1 VTARCAVFVRF
12 VATALVAMVLLAVAA
27 CGTSA
32 DKNRPPPCP
41 RLSVLSDAAE
51 LTRFAAGAG
60 QDLVDVD
67 FQVEI
72 SDLLAGC
79 QYVEPESGKDKQV
92 IVVAMAPVMVA
103 IRGPANRDREAQ
115 FDYFVSVVDS
125 ERDVLNKQN
134 FGVTVKF
141 PGNLTRVSLKDD
153 DPPVTVD
160 IPLAA
165 DRDATD
171 YQILVGLQLTPDE
184 LEYNRRRRNSLR

>member
-1 VTARCAVFVRF
+1 VTAPSAASHRF
-12 VATALVAMVLLAVAA
+12 IATALAATVLLAVAG
-27 CGTSA
+27 CGSTA
-32 DKNRPPPCP
+32 DSKRPLPCP
-41 RLSVLSDAAE
+41 RVSVLDDAAA

-67 FQVEI
+67 YQVEV
-72 SDLLAGC
+72 SDILAGC
-79 QYVEPESGKDKQV
+79 KYVQSEGDKQV

-103 IRGPANRDREAQ
+103 IRGPANHDREAQ

-125 ERDVLNKQN
+125 ERDVLNKQI

-141 PGNLTRVSLKDD
+141 PGNLTRVSLTDN

-165 DRDATD
+165 GRDATD
-171 YQILVGLQLTPDE
+171 YQIFVGFQLTPDE

>member
-1 VTARCAVFVRF
+1 VTASSAVSRRF
-12 VATALVAMVLLAVAA
+12 IATALAAAVLLAVAG
-27 CGTSA
+27 CGSTA
-32 DKNRPPPCP
+32 DSKRPLPCP
-41 RLSVLSDAAE
+41 RVSVLDDAAA

-67 FQVEI
+67 YQVEV
-72 SDLLAGC
+72 SDVLAGC
-79 QYVEPESGKDKQV
+79 KYVRSEGDKQV

-103 IRGPANRDREAQ
+103 IRGPANHDREAQ

-125 ERDVLNKQN
+125 ERDVLNKQI

-141 PGNLTRVSLKDD
+141 PGNLTRVSLTDN

-165 DRDATD
+165 GRDATD
-171 YQILVGLQLTPDE
+171 YQIFVGFQLTPDE